1 MCDVTVKPLS
11 PQLSNTVAS
20 PNLLSYS
27 PLLLSSP
34 TLLSYSPLLLSSPA
48 LPSCSPLLLSPP
60 ALPSCSPL
68 LLSSPALLSCS
79 PALLSYSPLLL
90 RPKSPS
96 LKGILENAS
105 THISGCSSGC
115 CSLFLFIPQISP
127 YRRPLFLYKNR
138 LQCSQE
144 KWLW

>member
-20 PNLLSYS
+20 PTLLSYS

-34 TLLSYSPLLLSSPA
+34 TLL
-48 LPSCSPLLLSPP
+48 SCSPLLLSPP

-68 LLSSPALLSCS
+68 LLSSPALLSCSPLLLPS

-144 KWLW
+144 K

>member
-1 MCDVTVKPLS
+1 MTVKPLS

-79 PALLSYSPLLL
+79 PLLLPSPALLSYFPLLL

-144 KWLW
+144 K